1 MATINYSNL
10 YKKIS
15 IDEDQIISELNSV
28 IENNKNIIE
37 YNLAEIDIDINNL
50 EKKDKII
57 SEILSSIKQVGFD
70 KTAVKFSMSSSSMRE
85 EISWISANSLS
96 KIFSN
101 GY

>member
-15 IDEDQIISELNSV
+15 INEDQIISELNSV

-57 SEILSSIKQVGFD
+57 SEILSSINKLVLI
-70 KTAVKFSMSSSSMRE
+70 RLLL
-85 EISWISANSLS
+85 NSVCHRRP
-96 KIFSN
+96 
-101 GY
+101 

>member
-70 KTAVKFSMSSSSMRE
+70 KTA
-85 EISWISANSLS
+85 
-96 KIFSN
+96 
-101 GY
+101 